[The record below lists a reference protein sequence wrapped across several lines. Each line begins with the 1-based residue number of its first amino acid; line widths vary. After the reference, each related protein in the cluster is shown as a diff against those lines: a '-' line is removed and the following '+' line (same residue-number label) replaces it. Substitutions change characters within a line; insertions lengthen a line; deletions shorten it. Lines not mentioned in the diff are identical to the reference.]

1 MSGPSLMTMSE
12 QLHQHEFLLLLLD
25 MGEGAE
31 NLPYRSTTLE
41 TVDEIQESFDI
52 IESRRSDIMY
62 TLRKSDIIDVG
73 KAGFTNS
80 LQTITYESMKEELQ
94 EWPFDENE

>member
-1 MSGPSLMTMSE
+1 MTMSK
-12 QLHQHEFLLLLLD
+12 QLHKHEFLLLLLD

-52 IESRRSDIMY
+52 IESRRVDIMY
-62 TLRKSDIIDVG
+62 TVKKSDIIDVPS
-73 KAGFTNS
+73 FTNTFQ
-80 LQTITYESMKEELQ
+80 LAAYENMKEELQ

>member
-1 MSGPSLMTMSE
+1 
-12 QLHQHEFLLLLLD
+12 

-52 IESRRSDIMY
+52 IESRRVDIMY
-62 TLRKSDIIDVG
+62 TVKKSDIIDVPS
-73 KAGFTNS
+73 FTNTFQ
-80 LQTITYESMKEELQ
+80 LAAYENMKEELQ

>member
-31 NLPYRSTTLE
+31 NLQYGNSTLE
-41 TVDEIQESFDI
+41 TAEELQESFDI
-52 IESRRSDIMY
+52 TQERRVDIMY
-62 TLRKSDIIDVG
+62 TVKKSDIIDVPS
-73 KAGFTNS
+73 FTNTFQ
-80 LQTITYESMKEELQ
+80 LAAYENMKEALQ

>member
-1 MSGPSLMTMSE
+1 MTMSK
-12 QLHQHEFLLLLLD
+12 QLHKHEFLLLLLD
-25 MGEGAE
+25 IGGGAE
-31 NLPYRSTTLE
+31 NLQYGNSTLQTAEEL
-41 TVDEIQESFDI
+41 QESFDI
-52 IESRRSDIMY
+52 TEDRRVDIMY
-62 TLRKSDIIDVG
+62 TVKKSDIIDVG